1 MNAVEEIIREMKI
14 LFRYVDILCEL
25 HMLLCNKKYVH
36 DHVFNG
42 ASYTDVSIKMD
53 ACLVIHT
60 GFVIVDVF
68 MQRET
73 GVE

>member
-42 ASYTDVSIKMD
+42 ASYIDVSIKVD
-53 ACLVIHT
+53 AC
-60 GFVIVDVF
+60 
-68 MQRET
+68 
-73 GVE
+73 